1 MTVMGVSGTAQLMT
15 QSLVDLRAQLD
26 DLQRQ
31 LSTGQKSQT
40 FAGLGVQRGLTVG
53 LQSQLAAIG
62 GFDDTISSAGTR
74 LSVAQTALQQI
85 DQSAHTVKQTA
96 VNSQFAIGQNGQT
109 TDQQSANGQLD
120 QILAVLNTRVGDNY
134 IFSGMS
140 PDKPS
145 VDSIDHILNGN
156 GTQAGF
162 KQVLNERRQA
172 DGVGA
177 LGRLQIPAAAGSTVT
192 ISEDALNSP

>member
-1 MTVMGVSGTAQLMT
+1 MGVSGTAQLMT

-53 LQSQLAAIG
+53 LQSQLAAMG
-62 GFDDTISSAGTR
+62 GFDDTITSVGTR
-74 LSVAQTALQQI
+74 LNVAQTALQQI
-85 DQSAHTVKQTA
+85 DQSAHTIKQSA
-96 VNSQFAIGQNGQT
+96 VNSTFALGQNGQT
-109 TDQQSANGQLD
+109 TDQQAANGQLD

-134 IFSGMS
+134 IFSGLS

-162 KQVLNERRQA
+162 KQVVNERRQA

-177 LGRLQIPAAAGSTVT
+177 LGRLLIPATRLDRHSASSSRA
-192 ISEDALNSP
+192 